1 MNSKNSDLIILSV
14 VMGGIFILMSIFNP
28 GQFLRIENLQSMAFQ
43 LPELGLLSLAMMIT
57 MLTGGIDL
65 SIIATAN
72 LTGIVTALI
81 LKSAVL
87 PGTESTVPGTII
99 LLAVI
104 TGLFTALI
112 IGLINGLLIAIIN
125 VSPILATLGTM
136 TLVKGLAIVITK
148 GYVISGLPNVIRF
161 IGNGVIVGIPF
172 GAVLFTLCAL
182 LMALILNRTPF
193 GFKVYMLGSN
203 PTATHYSGVNN
214 KMILIKTYLIS
225 SLYAGFAALIMIS
238 RFNSAK
244 AGYGASYLLVTI
256 LVSVLGGTS
265 ATGGFGKVSGLVL
278 ALIILQFVSS
288 GLNLLRISSFLTI
301 TIWGLIIILVMIVNY
316 LGSKYRKRGVV

>member
-1 MNSKNSDLIILSV
+1 MNGKNSELIILSV
-14 VMGGIFILMSIFNP
+14 VMGFIFVLMSLLIP

-81 LKSAVL
+81 LKNSVL
-87 PGTESTVPGTII
+87 AGTEATVPGAII
-99 LLAVI
+99 LLAVV

-112 IGLINGLLIAIIN
+112 IGLINGLLVAVVN

-161 IGNGVIVGIPF
+161 IGNGVIAGIPV
-172 GAVLFTLCAL
+172 GAILFTLCAL
-182 LMALILNRTPF
+182 LMSLILNRTPF
-193 GFKVYMLGSN
+193 GFSVYMLGSN
-203 PTATHYSGVNN
+203 PTATYYSGINN
-214 KMILIKTYLIS
+214 KLVLIKTYLIS

-244 AGYGASYLLVTI
+244 AGYGESYLLVTI

-301 TIWGLIIILVMIVNY
+301 TIWGLIIIFVMIVNY

>member
-1 MNSKNSDLIILSV
+1 
-14 VMGGIFILMSIFNP
+14 MGIIFILMSILSP

-81 LKSAVL
+81 LKGSVL
-87 PGTESTVPGTII
+87 PGTEATVPGTII
-99 LLAVI
+99 LFAVLA
-104 TGLFTALI
+104 GLFTALL
-112 IGLINGLLIAIIN
+112 IGFINGLLIAVVN

-136 TLVKGLAIVITK
+136 TLVKGMAIVITK

-161 IGNGVIVGIPF
+161 IGNGVIIGFPVGAI
-172 GAVLFTLCAL
+172 LFTICAL
-182 LMALILNRTPF
+182 VMALILNRTPF
-193 GFKVYMLGSN
+193 GFSVYMLGSN
-203 PTATHYSGVNN
+203 PTATYYSGVNN
-214 KMILIKTYLIS
+214 KLVLIKTYLIS

-244 AGYGASYLLVTI
+244 AGYGESYLLVTI

-301 TIWGLIIILVMIVNY
+301 AIWGLIIILVMVVNY

>member
-1 MNSKNSDLIILSV
+1 MNGKNSELIILSV
-14 VMGGIFILMSIFNP
+14 VMGFIFVLMSLLIP
-28 GQFLRIENLQSMAFQ
+28 GQFLRIANLQSMAFQ

-81 LKSAVL
+81 LKGSVL
-87 PGTESTVPGTII
+87 PGTEATVPGAII
-99 LLAVI
+99 LLAVV

-112 IGLINGLLIAIIN
+112 IGLINGLLVAVVN

-161 IGNGVIVGIPF
+161 IGNGVIIGIPV
-172 GAVLFTLCAL
+172 GAILFTLCAL

-193 GFKVYMLGSN
+193 GFSVYMLGSN
-203 PTATHYSGVNN
+203 PTATYYSGINN
-214 KMILIKTYLIS
+214 KLVLIKTYLIS

-244 AGYGASYLLVTI
+244 AGYGESYLLVTI

-301 TIWGLIIILVMIVNY
+301 TIWGLIIIFVMIVNY

>member
-1 MNSKNSDLIILSV
+1 
-14 VMGGIFILMSIFNP
+14 MGFIFVLMSLLIP

-81 LKSAVL
+81 LKNSVL
-87 PGTESTVPGTII
+87 AGTEATVPGAII
-99 LLAVI
+99 LLAVV

-112 IGLINGLLIAIIN
+112 IGLINGLLVAVVN

-161 IGNGVIVGIPF
+161 IGNGVIAGIPV
-172 GAVLFTLCAL
+172 GAILFTLCAL
-182 LMALILNRTPF
+182 LMSLILNRTPF
-193 GFKVYMLGSN
+193 GFSVYMLGSN
-203 PTATHYSGVNN
+203 PTATYYSGINN
-214 KMILIKTYLIS
+214 KLVLIKTYLIS

-244 AGYGASYLLVTI
+244 AGYGESYLLVTI

-301 TIWGLIIILVMIVNY
+301 TIWGLIIIFVMIVNY

>member
-1 MNSKNSDLIILSV
+1 LNGKNSELIILSV
-14 VMGGIFILMSIFNP
+14 VMGFIFVLMSLLIP
-28 GQFLRIENLQSMAFQ
+28 GQFLRIANLQSMAFQ

-81 LKSAVL
+81 LKGSVL
-87 PGTESTVPGTII
+87 PGTEATVPGAII
-99 LLAVI
+99 LLAVV

-112 IGLINGLLIAIIN
+112 IGLINGLLVAVVN

-161 IGNGVIVGIPF
+161 IGNGVIIGIPV
-172 GAVLFTLCAL
+172 GAILFTLCAL

-193 GFKVYMLGSN
+193 GFSVYMLGSN
-203 PTATHYSGVNN
+203 PTATYYSGINN
-214 KMILIKTYLIS
+214 KLVLIKTYLIS

-244 AGYGASYLLVTI
+244 AGYGESYLLVTI

-301 TIWGLIIILVMIVNY
+301 TIWGLIIIFVMIVNY

>member
-1 MNSKNSDLIILSV
+1 
-14 VMGGIFILMSIFNP
+14 MGFIFVLMSLLIP
-28 GQFLRIENLQSMAFQ
+28 GQFLRIANLQSMAFQ

-81 LKSAVL
+81 LKGSVL
-87 PGTESTVPGTII
+87 PGTEATVPGAII
-99 LLAVI
+99 LLAVV

-112 IGLINGLLIAIIN
+112 IGLINGLLVAVVN

-161 IGNGVIVGIPF
+161 IGNGVIIGIPV
-172 GAVLFTLCAL
+172 GAILFTLCAL

-193 GFKVYMLGSN
+193 GFSVYMLGSN
-203 PTATHYSGVNN
+203 PTATYYSGINN
-214 KMILIKTYLIS
+214 KLVLIKTYLIS

-244 AGYGASYLLVTI
+244 AGYGESYLLVTI

-301 TIWGLIIILVMIVNY
+301 TIWGLIIIFVMIVNY